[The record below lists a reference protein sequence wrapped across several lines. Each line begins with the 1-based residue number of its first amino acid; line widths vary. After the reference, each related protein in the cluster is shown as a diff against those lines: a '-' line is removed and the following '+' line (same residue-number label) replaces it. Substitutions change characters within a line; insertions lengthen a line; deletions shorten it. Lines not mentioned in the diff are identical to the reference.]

1 MNNVHVVYVEVVYI
15 LDHFTIRKF
24 PMSLQINGNIDWLK
38 QSFNFLHISSE
49 AKKRA
54 QKQLIKVNFQD

>member
-38 QSFNFLHISSE
+38 QSFLIFFIFLLRL
-49 AKKRA
+49 KK
-54 QKQLIKVNFQD
+54 KEHKNS